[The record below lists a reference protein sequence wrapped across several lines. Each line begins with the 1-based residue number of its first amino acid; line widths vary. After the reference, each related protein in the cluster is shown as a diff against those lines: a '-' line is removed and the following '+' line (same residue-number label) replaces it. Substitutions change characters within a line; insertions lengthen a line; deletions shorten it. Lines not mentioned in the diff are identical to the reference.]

1 MTSAKMPPFIIYNAS
16 AGSGKTHTLV
26 RSFLYR
32 LLSSPYP
39 NQVQRLLA
47 ITFTNKAAQEM
58 KQRILEKLECFASNI
73 KTAEQDNMFR
83 ELVALCEIS
92 AIELHKRSEKA
103 YLYTLHHFGQLNVS
117 TIDKLTHQI
126 IRTFARDFGLNARF
140 DVALDSKDFMAEVVE
155 RILSEAGEDK
165 ALTKI
170 LVAYV
175 LQKADK
181 SKSWD
186 VTKDVSDV
194 AQMFINENHMEPLT
208 TLSEMPMDAFTALD
222 KKITNQITTIKT
234 PFKEKATTI
243 LAFFQQS
250 NLEDDLFPHHSLP
263 KLLRVVQQGEWGK
276 DPLNTTMQKRME
288 KGVFIKSDAKQYQ
301 ALIDPITENI
311 VDFLESYSRYW
322 RQVSLLELLR
332 KNIVPLSL
340 MQRIGQEVNVL
351 QDQRNSRLLG
361 FFNKHIADNIKD
373 TPTPFIYERLGVRYQ
388 HFFVDEF
395 QDTSELQ
402 WSNLHP
408 LFSHA
413 LEDDQRKGS
422 LVLVGDAKQS
432 IYRWRGGNPEQFM
445 KLSNKEVP
453 FSTTPEVEN
462 LPTNYRSG
470 AAIVSFN
477 NTFFSKAA
485 QFLPL
490 KAQQKLYTDSCNQL
504 AHTKGGGYITL
515 DTIEG
520 KIKEEQVL
528 AYQRAVVDKV
538 NDCLNHGFKKKDI
551 CVLVRKND
559 QAIQMANALTEA
571 EIPIT
576 SSDALLV
583 GQSLEVQFLMHL
595 VKLRLEPKSRI
606 SQYAVLER
614 FALEQQDPNVWTQQQ
629 FKRPLAVVLLECT
642 SEKFDFRVFQQL
654 TLYAA
659 LEYAIW
665 AFSLNEK
672 LTAHL
677 QAFLDEVV
685 KLHTKKEATTT
696 ELLAHWEQKKE
707 SWMIHP
713 PEDRDAVQIMTIHK
727 AKGLAFPVV
736 ILPFSDAPWMSK
748 NTTYAWYPLPK
759 DVYAPFE
766 EMLLPVNKRL
776 NAMGDGAKKTYETY
790 FSQAVMDT
798 LNTLYVA
805 MTRPVEEL
813 HIFTQKGKTNSTPN
827 NLADVFTQLFPDL
840 LEKNV
845 VFGERKIPSKTT
857 KQRSTITI
865 PWKFNLSHTITTTPK
880 PFKKSDEAQYGL
892 LFHEIM
898 AHIEVPQ
905 DLIHALEQSKAKE
918 LLGDIKYEELKSQI
932 EAVVYHKDLKNFF
945 DPAHKVYCERP
956 LLTETGE
963 IVRPDRFVIAKNKE
977 AFLLDYKTG
986 AYDKNH
992 ESQINAYASVL
1003 QNSSITIKQKTLVY
1017 IKTPLFLK
1025 EV

>member
-1 MTSAKMPPFIIYNAS
+1 MPPFIIYNAS

-73 KTAEQDNMFR
+73 KAAEQDNMFM
-83 ELVALCEIS
+83 ELVELGDMS
-92 AIELHKRSEKA
+92 PNELHKRSQKA
-103 YLYTLHHFGQLNVS
+103 YLYTLHHFGQLSVS

-165 ALTKI
+165 ALTKT
-170 LVAYV
+170 LVDYV
-175 LQKADK
+175 LQKADEL
-181 SKSWD
+181 KSWD
-186 VTKDVSDV
+186 ITKEVSNV
-194 AQMFINENHMEPLT
+194 AQMFINENHMQPLT
-208 TLSEMPMDAFTALD
+208 TLSKMPMDAFTAFD
-222 KKITNQITTIKT
+222 RKIANQINTIKN

-250 NLEDDLFPHHSLP
+250 NLDDDLFPRQTLP
-263 KLLRVVQQGEWGK
+263 KLLRSVQQGVWGK
-276 DPLNTTMQKRME
+276 DPLNITMQISME
-288 KGVFIKSDAKQYQ
+288 KGEFIKAGAKQHQ
-301 ALIDPITENI
+301 ALIDPITADI
-311 VDFLESYSRYW
+311 VAFLQSYSDYW

-361 FFNKHIADNIKD
+361 FFNKQISENIKD

-445 KLSNKEVP
+445 KLANKEVP
-453 FSTTPEVEN
+453 FSTAPEVEN
-462 LPTNYRSG
+462 LPTNFRSG

-504 AHTKGGGYITL
+504 AHTQSGGYITIE
-515 DTIEG
+515 TIEG

-528 AYQRAVVDKV
+528 AYQQAVLEKV
-538 NDCLNHGFKKKDI
+538 NDCINNGFQKKDI

-559 QAIQMANALTEA
+559 QAIQIANALTA
-571 EIPIT
+571 AAIPIT

-583 GQSLEVQFLMHL
+583 GQSQEVQFLMHL
-595 VKLRLEPKSRI
+595 VKLRLAPKSRI

-614 FALEQQDPNVWTQQQ
+614 FALQQLDPNAWTQQQ
-629 FKRPLAVVLLECT
+629 FARPLAVVLLECT
-642 SEKFDFRVFQQL
+642 SEKFDFTVFQQL

-659 LEYAIW
+659 LEYAVW
-665 AFSLNEK
+665 AFSLNDK
-672 LTAHL
+672 LTAHI
-677 QAFLDEVV
+677 QAFLDEVA
-685 KLHTKKEATTT
+685 KLQTKKEATTT

-707 SWMIHP
+707 SWMVRP

-736 ILPFSDAPWMSK
+736 ILPFSDTAWMSK
-748 NTTYAWYPLPK
+748 TTTYAWYPLPK
-759 DVYAPFE
+759 DAYAPFE

-776 NAMGDGAKKTYETY
+776 NAMGDGAKQTYDTY
-790 FSQAVMDT
+790 YSQAVMDT
-798 LNTLYVA
+798 LNTLYVG

-813 HIFTQKGKTNSTPN
+813 HVLTLKGKTANMPN
-827 NLADVFTQLFPDL
+827 NLADVFSQLFPEL

-845 VFGERKIPSKTT
+845 VFGERKSPTKTDT
-857 KQRSTITI
+857 QRKTVTI
-865 PWKFNLSHTITTTPK
+865 PWQFNLSHTTNTTAQAH
-880 PFKKSDEAQYGL
+880 KKSEEVQYGL

-905 DLIHALEQSKAKE
+905 DLVHALEQSKAKE
-918 LLGDIKYEELKSQI
+918 VLSDKKYEELKNQI
-932 EAVVYHKDLKNFF
+932 EEVVYHKDLKDFF
-945 DPAHKVYCERP
+945 DPAHQVYCERP

-963 IVRPDRFVIAKNKE
+963 VVRPDRFVITKNNDV
-977 AFLLDYKTG
+977 FLLDFKTG
-986 AYDKNH
+986 NYNKKH
-992 ESQINAYASVL
+992 EAQINAYATIL
-1003 QNSSITIKQKTLVY
+1003 QNSLLTIKQKALIY